1 MSQPL
6 NIHEQIQQQF
16 ITQLTEIFPGLTP
29 NEVQPFVSPE
39 LVSPYKVV
47 LPRSVLQQAQA
58 AVLEFHQL
66 RTSSNYM
73 SSLAP
78 TAAERGLIDP
88 QNFAICSSF
97 DFHLNSQG
105 QLKLIEVNT
114 NAAFLFLSL
123 ALYRLQGPA
132 PEWTVTTEELKAM
145 ILTEMKLHF
154 GEARTPR
161 KVAIVDKDP
170 PTQKL
175 YVEFLAVK
183 ALFQSWGW
191 PTEILDYQD
200 ITEDFDFIYNRH
212 TDFFLESTESL
223 ALRKIY
229 QSGTACVSP
238 HPFEY
243 LAMADKERM
252 PEWSLENSGL
262 GPAARSVLLECKIL
276 SERNREELWTQR
288 KKYFF
293 KPLRSF
299 GSKQSYKGE
308 SISKKAFE
316 SLPVNESMAQELV
329 PAPELQFGDQ
339 KFKFD
344 LRFYSY
350 QGQVQSALARL
361 YQGQLTNLKTLGG
374 GFTAIDFQ

>member
-1 MSQPL
+1 MS
-6 NIHEQIQQQF
+6 IHLQIQEQF
-16 ITQLTEIFPGLTP
+16 ITQLTEVFPGLSP
-29 NEVQPFVSPE
+29 KAILPFVSPE
-39 LVSPYKVV
+39 LVSPHKVV
-47 LPRSVLQQAQA
+47 LPKSVLLQAQA

-66 RTSSNYM
+66 RNSPQYLSN
-73 SSLAP
+73 LKLKA
-78 TAAERGLIDP
+78 TERGLIDP
-88 QNFAICSSF
+88 GNFAICSSF

-123 ALYRLQGPA
+123 ALYRLQGLA
-132 PEWTVTTEELKAM
+132 PDWTVTTQGLKAM
-145 ILTEMKLHF
+145 ILSEMKLHF
-154 GEARTPR
+154 GEARGPR
-161 KVAIVDKDP
+161 KIAIVDKDP
-170 PTQKL
+170 PNQKL
-175 YVEFLAVK
+175 FVEFLAAK
-183 ALFQSWGW
+183 TLFESWGW
-191 PTEILDYQD
+191 PTEILDHQD
-200 ITEDFDFIYNRH
+200 LTDDFDFIYNRH
-212 TDFFLESTESL
+212 TDFFLESAESQVL
-223 ALRKIY
+223 KKIY
-229 QSGTACVSP
+229 LSGAACVSP

-252 PEWSLENSGL
+252 PEWSLGDSGL
-262 GPAARSVLLECKIL
+262 GPAARSVLLDCKIL
-276 SERNREELWTQR
+276 SAKNREELWSQR

-316 SLPVNESMAQELV
+316 ALPDGESMAQELV
-329 PAPELQFGDQ
+329 PAPEQQFGDQ

-344 LRFYSY
+344 LRFYTY

-374 GFTAIDFQ
+374 GFTAIDFR